1 MRILIVDD
9 FSTMRRIVKNLLGD
23 LGFTNT
29 AEAEDGHAALSLLQ
43 SQPFD
48 FVVTD
53 WNMPV
58 MTGIEL
64 LKAIRADA
72 KLKTLPVLMV
82 TAEAKREQIIEA
94 AQNGVNDVGREARQD
109 LRTPG
114 GQRLMDTTVDKSA
127 LALRLQEALDALESG
142 DEAAWR
148 QRIDGLVALRTQ
160 PMMSGLSRLA
170 RELGQALG
178 ELPTVP
184 DEAGELDDACARL
197 DHVVAMTEQATHRTL
212 DLAEECRSLTEQLR
226 ADGLQPGQDVQLDRI
241 RHNLTEIALT
251 QSYQDLTGQ
260 IIRRVVGIVRR
271 VHEGFGALGL
281 PPEQHRTDPELAGPA
296 LKGLDRHAVS
306 QNDADDLL
314 SDLGL

>member
-1 MRILIVDD
+1 MNKNMRILIVDD

-94 AQNGVNDVGREARQD
+94 AQNGVNGYIIKPFTAQTLEEKLGKIFERLAAHGKDARAFAPCKIGAIGSATADTLDAYGIRADLVPATYKAEDLTEALLPLLQKGDKVLLARAARARNVLPDALRAAGAGVDVVAVY
-109 LRTPG
+109 RTAADCG
-114 GQRLMDTTVDKSA
+114 NKDELVAALKNGTVDCVTFTSSSTVTN
-127 LALRLQEALDALESG
+127 LLDALGTEKGLLDSVTL
-142 DEAAWR
+142 AAIGPITA
-148 QRIDGLVALRTQ
+148 QTCKKQGLFPAVMAEKYTIDGLV
-160 PMMSGLSRLA
+160 
-170 RELGQALG
+170 E
-178 ELPTVP
+178 
-184 DEAGELDDACARL
+184 
-197 DHVVAMTEQATHRTL
+197 
-212 DLAEECRSLTEQLR
+212 
-226 ADGLQPGQDVQLDRI
+226 
-241 RHNLTEIALT
+241 
-251 QSYQDLTGQ
+251 
-260 IIRRVVGIVRR
+260 
-271 VHEGFGALGL
+271 
-281 PPEQHRTDPELAGPA
+281 A
-296 LKGLDRHAVS
+296 LKKHYAEKH
-306 QNDADDLL
+306 
-314 SDLGL
+314 

>member
-1 MRILIVDD
+1 MEATTERNALI
-9 FSTMRRIVKNLLGD
+9 
-23 LGFTNT
+23 
-29 AEAEDGHAALSLLQ
+29 EHLQ
-43 SQPFD
+43 
-48 FVVTD
+48 
-53 WNMPV
+53 
-58 MTGIEL
+58 G
-64 LKAIRADA
+64 
-72 KLKTLPVLMV
+72 
-82 TAEAKREQIIEA
+82 
-94 AQNGVNDVGREARQD
+94 
-109 LRTPG
+109 
-114 GQRLMDTTVDKSA
+114 
-127 LALRLQEALDALESG
+127 ALDALESG
-142 DEAAWR
+142 DEAGWRRQIDTLAAWR
-148 QRIDGLVALRTQ
+148 TR
-160 PMMSGLSRLA
+160 PMMQGLSRLA

-178 ELPTVP
+178 ELPSVP
-184 DEAGELDDACARL
+184 AEAGELDDACSRL

-226 ADGLQPGQDVQLDRI
+226 AEGLQPGQDAQLERI